1 MKRPAYY
8 APTGTPLGDL
18 WAVLHPPYTA
28 WHLSYVVIGATLGDH
43 LEIRVL
49 AGTVLAFFLGTGLG
63 AHALDELH
71 SRPLRTGLSD
81 ATLRLIGYG
90 ALLGAGGL
98 GVAGAMVV
106 SPWVLAWAVAGVGLA
121 AGYALERPRWIHTDL
136 GFGLA
141 WGGFPILVGYFGQS
155 GTVGV
160 EAVVAAGAATLVS
173 LTQRALSTP
182 ARLIRRQTTEAEVRL
197 RTGEDTER
205 WDEERLLDTW
215 EKPLR
220 LLAWA
225 MVALA
230 AGLLIGRL

>member
-1 MKRPAYY
+1 M
-8 APTGTPLGDL
+8 D
-18 WAVLHPPYTA
+18 
-28 WHLSYVVIGATLGDH
+28 GATSATAFLSSECAMTGRNADAAVRMGRS
-43 LEIRVL
+43 LE
-49 AGTVLAFFLGTGLG
+49 
-63 AHALDELH
+63 
-71 SRPLRTGLSD
+71 
-81 ATLRLIGYG
+81 
-90 ALLGAGGL
+90 
-98 GVAGAMVV
+98 AM
-106 SPWVLAWAVAGVGLA
+106 PETRAAVADGRVSVDQARMLARAAPGIGLA